1 MFHQS
6 RAVQPGAGSSEYFG
20 WFRQKASDF
29 ARFHT
34 LAVFGLLALVLLLG
48 AGSVGSSAVLI
59 PTFTVTGVAPDQTV
73 TILTHNFPHNQTFTV
88 RMGAMGTRGIG
99 GTVVGTTNSGSGS
112 SFSATYNI
120 PAELKGASLIAIRLD
135 SSQGFYSFNWFHNVT
150 GGDTGGPATP
160 GYRGIPTF
168 SIVSV
173 AEDQDV
179 TIETNNFPANQT
191 FTVTMGP
198 MGTRGIGGTVVGTIN
213 SGSGGTLTQ
222 TFDIPA
228 ALHGSRQISIRAQTA
243 HARPFFAYN
252 WFYNNTAGD
261 TGGPGDDPTPPPPTT
276 GYTGIPT
283 FRICSVTGG
292 TSVTIVTNNFPANQS
307 FTVTMGPMGTRGI
320 GGTAVGTIESG
331 SGGTLTQTF
340 NIPAH
345 LQASN
350 RIAIRA
356 QTAHARPY
364 FAFNW
369 FYNSTASV
377 C

>member
-1 MFHQS
+1 MFHQP
-6 RAVQPGAGSSEYFG
+6 RAVRPGTGSSEYFR
-20 WFRQKASDF
+20 WLRQKAGDF
-29 ARFHT
+29 ARYHT
-34 LAVFGLLALVLLLG
+34 IAVFGLLALVLLLG
-48 AGSVGSSAVLI
+48 AGSASSSAVLI
-59 PTFTVTGVAPDQTV
+59 PTFSVASVAPDQTV
-73 TILTHNFPHNQTFTV
+73 TIVSHNFPHNQTFTV

-99 GTVVGTTNSGSGS
+99 GTVVGTTNSGSSS
-112 SFSATYNI
+112 SFTATYNI
-120 PAELKGASLIAIRLD
+120 PAELKGASQIAIRLD
-135 SSQGFYSFNWFHNVT
+135 SPQGFYSFNWFYNVT

-160 GYRGIPTF
+160 AYRGIPTF
-168 SIVSV
+168 KIVSV
-173 AEDQDV
+173 ATDQNV

-198 MGTRGIGGTVVGTIN
+198 MGTRGIGGTVVGTIA

-228 ALHGSRQISIRAQTA
+228 ALHNSRQISIRAQTA
-243 HARPFFAYN
+243 HARPYFAYN
-252 WFYNNTAGD
+252 WFYNATAGD
-261 TGGPGDDPTPPPPTT
+261 TGGPGPTPPPPTT
-276 GYTGIPT
+276 GYSGIPT
-283 FRICSVTGG
+283 FKVCSVTRD

-345 LQASN
+345 LHGSS

-364 FAFNW
+364 FTFNW
-369 FYNSTASV
+369 FYNNTASV